1 MSTSAVPNAIRYALA
16 FMVPAIGTLA
26 LTPLAARA
34 AHRFDVLDSPGG
46 HKIHRGATPYFGG
59 VAVAAGLMLIGGV
72 TAGTNGELL
81 TILAGSLVLGTVGL
95 IDDMHTV
102 SPAIRLLLEAS
113 VGVSLWLVGVR
124 AGVLDTP
131 IVDLPVTVLWVV
143 AVVNAFNI
151 IDNMD
156 GLAAGVATASAL
168 GIASIAA
175 LEGDYLVA
183 SFAFAVAGASIGFLR
198 YNLPPARIFLGDA
211 GSMLLGALIAALT
224 LKLDLQVRADSARL
238 ATVVLLAAV
247 ALFDLSLVV
256 VARLLGRRKIWLG
269 GTDHASHR
277 LSEHGQSRL
286 RVATT
291 FATSQVACSALA
303 VWVYRRDADE
313 AAIAV
318 AAVGVIW
325 VLLLAVLLRLPH
337 PTPVAG
343 GQRATAGAVEA
354 APATDAPTSAPGP
367 ATDSMPPSA

>member
-291 FATSQVACSALA
+291 FATSQVTCSALA
-303 VWVYRRDADE
+303 VWVCRRDADE